1 MIGAS
6 EANEKDARIL
16 IVDDDRQNRQ
26 LLEVML
32 ANEGYVIQ
40 TASSGEESLEK
51 VEQQIPDL
59 MLLDLIMPSMDG
71 YEVAERLKAGKMTR
85 SIGIIIITSLND
97 RQARLHSQRAGA
109 DDFLTKPVDRT
120 ELLLRVR
127 NLLRV
132 KSLSSSQDQFNQKL
146 EAEVA
151 SRTVAL
157 SESERLYRETFDS
170 APVGMALIG
179 LDGKWLR
186 ANKRLCDLLGY
197 GNEEL
202 QTTAIQDAIRC
213 DAVAGESTAF
223 QQMIAGTLHHHVVAA
238 KQYRHR
244 DGSIVKVSVR
254 SSVHRDPAGAPQH
267 FISVIES
274 TTDQSAG

>member
-1 MIGAS
+1 MII
-6 EANEKDARIL
+6 N
-16 IVDDDRQNRQ
+16 V
-26 LLEVML
+26 
-32 ANEGYVIQ
+32 
-40 TASSGEESLEK
+40 TA
-51 VEQQIPDL
+51 
-59 MLLDLIMPSMDG
+59 
-71 YEVAERLKAGKMTR
+71 
-85 SIGIIIITSLND
+85 LND

-120 ELLLRVR
+120 ELLRRVR
-127 NLLRV
+127 NLLRI

-146 EAEVA
+146 EVEVA

-202 QTTAIQDAIRC
+202 QTTAIQDAIWC

-223 QQMIAGTLHHHVVAA
+223 QQMVAGTLHYHVVAE

-244 DGSIVKVSVR
+244 DGSIAKVSVR
-254 SSVHRDPAGAPQH
+254 SSVHCAPEGQAQQ
-267 FISVIES
+267 FLPVSDS
-274 TTDQSAG
+274 NSAQTTR

>member
-1 MIGAS
+1 MIGNVDS
-6 EANEKDARIL
+6 TDYRARIL

-32 ANEGYVIQ
+32 ATEGYVIQ
-40 TASSGEESLEK
+40 TASSGEESLEM
-51 VEQQIPDL
+51 VEQQVPDL
-59 MLLDLIMPSMDG
+59 MLLDLMMPSMDG
-71 YEVAERLKAGKMTR
+71 YEVAERLKAGKTTR
-85 SIGIIIITSLND
+85 SIGIIIVTSLND

-127 NLLRV
+127 NLLRI
-132 KSLSSSQDQFNQKL
+132 KSLSGSQDQFNRKL
-146 EAEVA
+146 EAAVA
-151 SRTVAL
+151 SRTAAL
-157 SESERLYRETFDS
+157 SESERFYRETFDA

-202 QTTAIQDAIRC
+202 QSTAIQDAIRC
-213 DAVAGESTAF
+213 DAVAGESKAF
-223 QQMIAGTLHHHVVAA
+223 QQMVAGTLHHHVVAD
-238 KQYRHR
+238 KQYRRR

-274 TTDQSAG
+274 TIDQSAG

>member
-1 MIGAS
+1 MIGNVDS
-6 EANEKDARIL
+6 PDHRARIL

-32 ANEGYVIQ
+32 ATEGYVIE

-51 VEQQIPDL
+51 VAQQVPDL
-59 MLLDLIMPSMDG
+59 MLLDLMMPTMDG
-71 YEVAERLKAGKMTR
+71 YEVAERLKTEKATR
-85 SIGIIIITSLND
+85 NIAIIIVTSLND

-127 NLLRV
+127 NLLRL
-132 KSLSSSQDQFNQKL
+132 KSLSDSQEHGSLRL

-151 SRTVAL
+151 SRTAGL
-157 SESERLYRETFDS
+157 SESERFYRESFDS
-170 APVGMALIG
+170 APVGMALID

-186 ANKRLCDLLGY
+186 ANRRLCGLLGY
-197 GNEEL
+197 SDEEL
-202 QTTAIQDAIRC
+202 QSAAVQDAMRC
-213 DAVAGESTAF
+213 DSVAGESEAF
-223 QQMIAGTLHHHVVAA
+223 RQMIAATLHHYDVAD
-238 KQYRHR
+238 KRFRRR
-244 DGSIVKVSVR
+244 DGSVVTASVS
-254 SSVHRDPAGAPQH
+254 SSIHRDSAGEPRH

-274 TTDQSAG
+274 ITDRSAG

>member
-1 MIGAS
+1 MIG
-6 EANEKDARIL
+6 NVEKSNKGARIL
-16 IVDDDRQNRQ
+16 IVDDDRQSRQ

-32 ANEGYVIQ
+32 ATEGYVVQ
-40 TASSGEESLEK
+40 TASSGEESLEM
-51 VEQQIPDL
+51 VEQRIPDL
-59 MLLDLIMPSMDG
+59 LLLDLIMPSMDG
-71 YEVAERLKAGKMTR
+71 YELAERLKTDRATR
-85 SIGIIIITSLND
+85 GIGIIIVTSLND

-109 DDFLTKPVDRT
+109 DDFVTKPVDRT

-127 NLLRV
+127 NLLRL
-132 KSLSSSQDQFNQKL
+132 KSLTDSQDYTSLML

-151 SRTVAL
+151 SRTAAL
-157 SESERLYRETFDS
+157 SESERFYRETFDA
-170 APVGMALIG
+170 APVGMALIS

-202 QTTAIQDAIRC
+202 QSTAVQDAIRG
-213 DAVAGESTAF
+213 DEVAGESNAF
-223 QQMIAGTLHHHVVAA
+223 QQMIAGTLHHHVVAD
-238 KQYRHR
+238 KQYRRR

-254 SSVHRDPAGAPQH
+254 SSVHRDPAGAARH

>member
-1 MIGAS
+1 VIGNVDS
-6 EANEKDARIL
+6 TDYRARIL

-32 ANEGYVIQ
+32 ATEGYVIQ
-40 TASSGEESLEK
+40 TASSGEESLEM
-51 VEQQIPDL
+51 VEQQVPDL
-59 MLLDLIMPSMDG
+59 MLLDLMMPSMDG
-71 YEVAERLKAGKMTR
+71 YEVAERLKAGKTTR
-85 SIGIIIITSLND
+85 SIGIIIVTSLND

-127 NLLRV
+127 NLLRI
-132 KSLSSSQDQFNQKL
+132 KSLSGSQDQFNRKL
-146 EAEVA
+146 EAAVA
-151 SRTVAL
+151 SRTAAL
-157 SESERLYRETFDS
+157 SESERFYRETFDA

-202 QTTAIQDAIRC
+202 QSTAIQDAIRC
-213 DAVAGESTAF
+213 DAVAGESKAF
-223 QQMIAGTLHHHVVAA
+223 QQMVAGTLHHHVVAD
-238 KQYRHR
+238 KQYRRR

-274 TTDQSAG
+274 TIDQSAG

>member
-1 MIGAS
+1 MIGTS
-6 EANEKDARIL
+6 EANEKGARIL

-32 ANEGYVIQ
+32 ATEGYVIQ

-59 MLLDLIMPSMDG
+59 MLLDLMMPSMDG

-85 SIGIIIITSLND
+85 SIGIIIVTSLND

-127 NLLRV
+127 NLLRI

-151 SRTVAL
+151 SRTFAL
-157 SESERLYRETFDS
+157 SESERLYRETFDA

-202 QTTAIQDAIRC
+202 QSTAIQDTIRGN
-213 DAVAGESTAF
+213 AVAGESKAF
-223 QQMIAGTLHHHVVAA
+223 QQMIAGTLHHHVVAV

-244 DGSIVKVSVR
+244 NGSIVKVSVR
-254 SSVHRDPAGAPQH
+254 SSVHRDPAGAPRH

>member
-1 MIGAS
+1 MIGNVDS
-6 EANEKDARIL
+6 TDYRARIL

-32 ANEGYVIQ
+32 ATEGFLIQ

-51 VEQQIPDL
+51 VEQQLPDL
-59 MLLDLIMPSMDG
+59 MLLDLMMPSMDG
-71 YEVAERLKAGKMTR
+71 YEVAERLKAGKTTR
-85 SIGIIIITSLND
+85 SIGIIIVTSLND

-127 NLLRV
+127 NLLRI
-132 KSLSSSQDQFNQKL
+132 KSLSGSQDQFNRKL
-146 EAEVA
+146 EAAVA
-151 SRTVAL
+151 SRTAAL
-157 SESERLYRETFDS
+157 SESERFYRETFDA

-202 QTTAIQDAIRC
+202 QSTAIQDAIRC
-213 DAVAGESTAF
+213 DAVAGESKAF
-223 QQMIAGTLHHHVVAA
+223 QQMVAGTLHHHVVAD
-238 KQYRHR
+238 KQYRRR

-254 SSVHRDPAGAPQH
+254 SSVHRDPAGAPRH

-274 TTDQSAG
+274 TIDQSAG